1 MTNNE
6 KRAIMQKSAI
16 AYYSSFG
23 GLEIKD
29 IERGYDDYI
38 VFVAGAWCSQ
48 KSAHKAKINYTQS
61 GDPYFNYRGN
71 RVKLSDCIRCN
82 AF

>member
-6 KRAIMQKSAI
+6 KRAIIQKSAI

-29 IERGYDDYI
+29 IEHGYDDYI

-48 KSAHKAKINYTQS
+48 KSAHKAKINYTRFYNMDGKMGKRS
-61 GDPYFNYRGN
+61 R
-71 RVKLSDCIRCN
+71 RACK
-82 AF
+82 